1 MAIVGIISVTSD
13 VVHNTMIRNR
23 LGVAAMQYFV
33 VGILVGD
40 DGAAGGGRMAVRWYR
55 RRRD

>member
-1 MAIVGIISVTSD
+1 

-40 DGAAGGGRMAVRWYR
+40 DCAAGGRTDGCAMVSAS
-55 RRRD
+55 